1 MDLNLRLTGNRIIK
15 FDEGNKGG
23 NDNKPEEGGL
33 TPTAS
38 TVPEDKP
45 VTASIQDVLAS
56 YAQGTVEFVSMTGKQ
71 SLPPIQDGV
80 TEFDYEGSEVTTYV
94 RDGDLRS
101 IQIRGNVNPEIIIKK
116 LPELVPNE
124 FPTTPETPV
133 SDGTNGINGEIDE
146 NVKQGGTG
154 DCWLLTGVLALNST
168 EAGKQIIKNSI
179 QSNPDGSVT
188 ITFKGLGVSYTI
200 SAEEIARHDTDN
212 IRGDAYSNGDNDMLA
227 LELATK
233 KLMADI
239 ARGKVK
245 LDVPADSVEAIYNE
259 DGSIEGGFAQNMIYY
274 LTGQTADFIYAYGKE
289 EQGLPQDEVLAFLA
303 EAYKNGNTA
312 MTFGLY
318 GAPHK
323 ATLVDG
329 TLFRLDI
336 NGGHALAIIGM
347 TATTITFVNPHNS
360 SKEYTMTWEEFAKL
374 GIGMLTSTDLSGL
387 EDTNPVEP
395 EPVDPPVNPV
405 TPPVDPEPV
414 TPTPDGKIYTQADL
428 FGVPQSLIEKF
439 FEPYGFKADGTPEE
453 WVLKAEYSDIKI
465 SGPHGLEFADGSTII
480 RDLCIT
486 TTKLDENGN
495 KVKTTM
501 QFFSQNHLDTY
512 LGGTWWRSP
521 VTGYV
526 DKYFEFDEQSG
537 LYMLKEG
544 KSLEELKKQ
553 HQQYDKIKHDFNPDD
568 PKSWALAIK
577 QGNNTMVYPAVPLER
592 VLSEGIIE
600 QFFEPE
606 YNENGEVWGY
616 SLKAPFKGFKLVSS
630 DETERVYEFS
640 YTKDGV
646 KYISTVTIDKTD
658 GSYRI
663 KNSTEE
669 ATTPNSDRT
678 KEEILASILGKINKK

>member
-1 MDLNLRLTGNRIIK
+1 MNLNLRLTGNRMIK

-23 NDNKPEEGGL
+23 NENKPEEGGL

-38 TVPEDKP
+38 ATPEGKP

-56 YAQGTVEFVSMTGKQ
+56 YAQGTVKFVSTTGNQ
-71 SLPPIQDGV
+71 SLPPIQEGV
-80 TEFDYEGSEVTTYV
+80 TEFEYEGSEVTTYV

-329 TLFRLDI
+329 TPFRLDI

-374 GIGMLTSTDLSGL
+374 GIGMLTATDLSGI
-387 EDTNPVEP
+387 EEP
-395 EPVDPPVNPV
+395 APIDPPVVP
-405 TPPVDPEPV
+405 DPV
-414 TPTPDGKIYTQADL
+414 TPTPDGKIYTRSDL
-428 FGVPQSLIEKF
+428 MGVPQSLIDKF
-439 FEPYGFKADGTPEE
+439 FEPYGFEADGTPEE
-453 WVLKAEYSDIKI
+453 WVLKAEYKDIKI
-465 SGPHGLEFADGSTII
+465 TQAQGLEFTDGSTII

-486 TTKLDENGN
+486 TTSLDENGN
-495 KVKTTM
+495 EVKSTM
-501 QFFSQNHLDTY
+501 QYFSQGHLDSY
-512 LGGTWWRSP
+512 LGGNWWR
-521 VTGYV
+521 TGGSYSV
-526 DKYFEFDEQSG
+526 ANKYFELDEQSG
-537 LYMLKEG
+537 LYMLKDG
-544 KSLEELKKQ
+544 MSLEELKKEGSK
-553 HQQYDKIKHDFNPDD
+553 KIDRYSFDPANP
-568 PKSWALAIK
+568 KTWAIAIREN
-577 QGNNTMVYPAVPLER
+577 GNTKVYADSPVEQN
-592 VLSEGIIE
+592 LSEGIIE
-600 QFFEPE
+600 KFFNPE
-606 YNENGEVWGY
+606 LDENGEVWGY
-616 SLKAPFKGFKLVSS
+616 SLKEPFTGFKLISNG
-630 DETERVYEFS
+630 ETERVYEFS

-646 KYISTVTIDKTD
+646 KYISTVTIDETD

-663 KNSTEE
+663 KNSTEQI
-669 ATTPNSDRT
+669 ATPSTDKT
-678 KEEILASILGKINKK
+678 IEEIFASFLGKINKK